1 MKMCLIE
8 KMGKNDLSW
17 SYGTEFQRM
26 KRAKEEETEGEK
38 VLLIAEKKLMLRR
51 KYLRREK
58 QRKKIKG
65 DG

>member
-26 KRAKEEETEGEK
+26 KRAKEEETED
-38 VLLIAEKKLMLRR
+38 KK
-51 KYLRREK
+51 KSFTNC
-58 QRKKIKG
+58 
-65 DG
+65 